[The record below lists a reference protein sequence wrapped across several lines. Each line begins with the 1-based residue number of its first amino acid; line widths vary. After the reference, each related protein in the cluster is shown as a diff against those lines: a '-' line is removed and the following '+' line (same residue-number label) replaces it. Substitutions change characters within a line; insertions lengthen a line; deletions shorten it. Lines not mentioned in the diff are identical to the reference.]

1 MSKRKF
7 AFQICLTNLLFP
19 NITSIKHRMERQ
31 KRTGHFHVNSKEAW
45 NMFYDGVKN
54 RLQSNRQFTQDIWQW
69 HKSSIEAWKKS
80 QGSIGPYN
88 TPNTCRPEKDSQ
100 QKFTFH
106 IYSAHVLFPN
116 ITSIKRQMQTRRV
129 EVISTSTPKRGGTC
143 FTMVW
148 IIECRETD
156 SLHKTCGKDT
166 RLPSKQ
172 KKNLTR
178 KHWAVE
184 HAK

>member
-1 MSKRKF
+1 MCYSQTSQANNGRFRDRREQFSSTSTPKRSGTCF
-7 AFQICLTNLLFP
+7 TMVWI
-19 NITSIKHRMERQ
+19 IER
-31 KRTGHFHVNSKEAW
+31 RAS
-45 NMFYDGVKN
+45 DI
-54 RLQSNRQFTQDIWQW
+54 TQDLRQG
-69 HKSSIEAWKKS
+69 HKSSIEAGKKS

-88 TPNTCRPEKDSQ
+88 TPNTCKPEKDSQ